1 MLLLTPFI
9 VIVVPVAFEAKK
21 HGHGHVC
28 RVGHGHDTLTRQ
40 FSKNAG
46 HDTAGTRQIYIY
58 IYIYIYLY
66 VLYIYIII
74 KGN

>member
-1 MLLLTPFI
+1 MSLPLPWTHDPNPIMSLSP
-9 VIVVPVAFEAKK
+9 KK

-58 IYIYIYLY
+58 IYLY
-66 VLYIYIII
+66 YNQ
-74 KGN
+74 G